1 MTGKDVVVKQV
12 GIAEYADYL
21 VSVGLPSPIAGLFAA
36 VQQNIKD
43 GELDVASSDFDKLI
57 GRPATPLIDALTLIV
72 KTI

>member
-1 MTGKDVVVKQV
+1 MKQV